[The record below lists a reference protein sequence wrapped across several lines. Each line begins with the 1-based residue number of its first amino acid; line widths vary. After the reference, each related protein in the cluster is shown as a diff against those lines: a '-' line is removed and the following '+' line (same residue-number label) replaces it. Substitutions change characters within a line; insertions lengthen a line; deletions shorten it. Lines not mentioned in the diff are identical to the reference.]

1 MAKNAFSA
9 LVSSVRRDVDARLES
24 FLDGKVQALSA
35 HGPEVVDL
43 AAAVRDLC
51 LRGGKRTRAALLVAG
66 YRAASSTAPF
76 EPALD
81 AGVALELLHAYLLI
95 HDDWMDEDTVR
106 RGGPAVHAALSKK
119 LRSKRLGER
128 SGILA
133 GDLAQAF
140 ATEALTRVQV
150 SPSRLAK
157 VLESFAQ
164 MQVDA
169 VAGQHLDVLGRT
181 RDVEKVYELKTSSY
195 TVRGPLRVGAQLAGG
210 SQKLLTTLDGFAA
223 PVGVA
228 FQLRDDLLSAFGD
241 PAQTGKPFGSDLRSG
256 KHTVLLTIA
265 LKRARGRDHR
275 RLRAVVGNPKA
286 THAQLEQAIEV
297 IERSG
302 AREAVE
308 QRIDELSQAAIAA
321 LREGRVSAE
330 GLAML
335 EGATRAL
342 TSRLS

>member
-9 LVSSVRRDVDARLES
+9 LVSSVRRDVDARLEA
-24 FLDGKVQALSA
+24 FLDAKVASLAA
-35 HGPEVVDL
+35 HGPDVVEL
-43 AAAVRDLC
+43 ASAVRDLC

-81 AGVALELLHAYLLI
+81 AGVALELLHAYFLI
-95 HDDWMDEDTVR
+95 HDDWMDDDTVR
-106 RGGPAVHAALSKK
+106 RGGPAVHAFLGKK

-140 ATEALTRVQV
+140 STEALSRVDV
-150 SPSRLAK
+150 SPARLAK
-157 VLESFAQ
+157 VFRSFAE

-169 VAGQHLDVLGRT
+169 VAGQHLDVLGRS

-195 TVRGPLRVGAQLAGG
+195 TVRGPLHVGALLAGG
-210 SQKLLTTLDGFAA
+210 SQRLLATLDRFAG

-256 KHTVLLTIA
+256 KHTVLLAAA

-275 RLRAVVGNPKA
+275 RLRAVVGNAKA
-286 THAQLEQAIEV
+286 THAELRQAIEV
-297 IERSG
+297 IERCG
-302 AREAVE
+302 ARAAVE
-308 QRIDELSQAAIAA
+308 KRIDELSLSAMTE
-321 LREGRVSAE
+321 LHEGKLSVE
-330 GLAML
+330 GVAML